1 MTKEFA
7 YYDIC
12 AECGSDEIVI
22 EDINHDDGTMDLWC
36 RPCGSSWTDYM
47 EDIQQ
52 EYYGAQ

>member
-36 RPCGSSWTDYM
+36 RSCGSSWTDYM
-47 EDIQQ
+47 EDIQR
-52 EYYGAQ
+52 EYYGA